1 MRRLKALRLTRD
13 RVVAVAVIAAGLLIA
28 TSFVYALKLV
38 GTPFVPVFWY
48 SYLPIIGLTTYR
60 YGLRAGT
67 GVAALCTVLLLPIAV
82 PQVADSGLS
91 LETLA
96 VLSTFALF
104 VLAAFMTSY
113 LLALQHD
120 LERKASDLSVLLSG
134 VTSFSSTLNVEEV
147 LESFAAKLATCLDS
161 TFCYV
166 ALSDRSGGPIVVR
179 VRYPPQERRE
189 TDIECDRM
197 IASASSPRYRHLLD
211 AGESLLL
218 QGEDTSDFLQI
229 DSSARNRPAM
239 EWIILHPLV
248 VGRRSLGI
256 AVAGRDKP
264 SRTGRTTET
273 QVELS
278 RALCAAAASA
288 LENATLFEMVSEEK
302 EKTEHIL
309 DAMTDGVFT
318 TDAECRLL
326 SANGAA
332 LRAMGIEADGA
343 IGRLLCDLS
352 SPADDEGASLCGEAC
367 PIRTA
372 AKNRRSVWCG
382 PVRWTVGMRRR
393 RTIQIAWAVA
403 PLAGESGTVAGAVSV
418 VRDVSREEELSRL
431 KSEFISMVS
440 HELRSPL
447 TNIGA
452 AIELMQSGDTDESR
466 RREMLDMVRSEVM
479 RLGKFVEEILDAERL
494 DKGEMPLQLEPV
506 SLLPVV
512 RRVVATFKSQPNG
525 HSFRVT
531 GPRSLPFVLA
541 DASKVERVLSNLVD
555 NAVSYS
561 PPRSTITIEMR
572 PQPDSA
578 AVTVIDYGVGIPA
591 DRLDRVFDRYYR
603 AHTGDSQAVYGYGLG
618 LYTCKMLIEA
628 QGGQIWVESK
638 EGRGSRFTFTL
649 PLCETTA

>member
-1 MRRLKALRLTRD
+1 KQNVRRFPRAMEATH
-13 RVVAVAVIAAGLLIA
+13 IAG
-28 TSFVYALKLV
+28 SERE
-38 GTPFVPVFWY
+38 G
-48 SYLPIIGLTTYR
+48 S
-60 YGLRAGT
+60 
-67 GVAALCTVLLLPIAV
+67 
-82 PQVADSGLS
+82 S
-91 LETLA
+91 LE
-96 VLSTFALF
+96 
-104 VLAAFMTSY
+104 
-113 LLALQHD
+113 
-120 LERKASDLSVLLSG
+120 E
-134 VTSFSSTLNVEEV
+134 
-147 LESFAAKLATCLDS
+147 
-161 TFCYV
+161 
-166 ALSDRSGGPIVVR
+166 
-179 VRYPPQERRE
+179 
-189 TDIECDRM
+189 
-197 IASASSPRYRHLLD
+197 
-211 AGESLLL
+211 
-218 QGEDTSDFLQI
+218 
-229 DSSARNRPAM
+229 
-239 EWIILHPLV
+239 
-248 VGRRSLGI
+248 
-256 AVAGRDKP
+256 RDKP
-264 SRTGRTTET
+264 TRTPFLLNPAGSRYC
-273 QVELS
+273 LPPP
-278 RALCAAAASA
+278 
-288 LENATLFEMVSEEK
+288 
-302 EKTEHIL
+302 EKTRVFLPATNEERYRSVSSVAQTDECIQPAELRELLEKSENPVAYDGFEPSGRMHVAQGL
-309 DAMTDGVFT
+309 MKMFNVEKMTDAVFT

-326 SANGAA
+326 SANSAA

-372 AKNRRSVWCG
+372 AKNQRSVWCG
-382 PVRWTVGMRRR
+382 PVRWTVGLRTR
-393 RTIQIAWAVA
+393 RTIPIAWAVA
-403 PLAGESGTVAGAVSV
+403 PLAGESGTVTGAVSV

-479 RLGKFVEEILDAERL
+479 RLGRFVEEILDAERL

-572 PQPDSA
+572 PQLDSA
-578 AVTVIDYGVGIPA
+578 AVSVIDYGVGIPA